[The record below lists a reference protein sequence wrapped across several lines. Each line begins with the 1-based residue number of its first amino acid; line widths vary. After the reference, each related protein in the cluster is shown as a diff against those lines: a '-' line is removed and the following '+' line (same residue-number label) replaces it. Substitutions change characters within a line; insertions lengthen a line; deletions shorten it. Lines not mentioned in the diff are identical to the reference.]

1 MKFLPILIIGLF
13 FSSMAM
19 SNECTI
25 DLNYDIRVSSEFLEV
40 SDKDGVVYEIRQ
52 GGDLTVKGA
61 PVDLSEQQKELTEE
75 YAGEVAAM
83 VPQWI
88 NLVSNAL
95 TVAEE
100 AIRVAFSAAFGDN
113 SAAVEKST
121 QALSMAREKF
131 EKSSSADG
139 GVYTIKVNSLTD
151 VDGAFDEDFS
161 EEIEDIVMAS
171 VGSLFVELGKVLI
184 SSDEDFEQSMKA
196 FGERMDRMGEELE
209 TMGDELEK
217 TASQLCDD
225 MERARA
231 LEDELG
237 EQIPQLK
244 AYRLFDS

>member
-1 MKFLPILIIGLF
+1 MKFLPILIIGFF

-19 SNECTI
+19 SKECTI

-52 GGDLTVKGA
+52 GGELTVKGV
-61 PVDLSEQQKELTEE
+61 PVDLNGQQKELAEE

-88 NLVSNAL
+88 SLVSNAL

-121 QALSMAREKF
+121 QALAVARERF
-131 EKSSSADG
+131 ESSSSADG
-139 GVYTIKVNSLTD
+139 GVYMIKVNSLND
-151 VDGAFDEDFS
+151 VDGAFGEDF
-161 EEIEDIVMAS
+161 EEELEDIIMSS
-171 VGSLFVELGKVLI
+171 VGLLFVEVGKILI
-184 SSDEDFEQSMKA
+184 SSPQDFEQSMET
-196 FGERMDRMGEELE
+196 FGERMDRMGEELD

-217 TASQLCDD
+217 TASKLCDD
-225 MERARA
+225 MKHARE
-231 LEDELG
+231 LEGELS
-237 EQIPQLK
+237 EQIPELK
-244 AYRLFDS
+244 GYRLFDS

>member
-1 MKFLPILIIGLF
+1 MKFLPILILGIF
-13 FSSMAM
+13 FSSLAL

-61 PVDLSEQQKELTEE
+61 PVDLNEQQKELAEE

-100 AIRVAFSAAFGDN
+100 AIRVAFGAVFGDS

-121 QALSMAREKF
+121 QALAKAREKF
-131 EKSSSADG
+131 ENSSSAEG
-139 GVYTIKVNSLTD
+139 GVYAIAVNSLND
-151 VDGAFDEDFS
+151 ADGAFDEDFS
-161 EEIEDIVMAS
+161 EEIEDIVMS
-171 VGSLFVELGKVLI
+171 LVGSLFVELGRTLI
-184 SSDEDFEQSMKA
+184 SSDEDFEQSMEV

-209 TMGDELEK
+209 TMGGELEK
-217 TASQLCDD
+217 TASRLCDD
-225 MERARA
+225 MEHARE
-231 LEDELG
+231 LEAELSA
-237 EQIPQLK
+237 QIPELK
-244 AYRLFDS
+244 GYRLFES